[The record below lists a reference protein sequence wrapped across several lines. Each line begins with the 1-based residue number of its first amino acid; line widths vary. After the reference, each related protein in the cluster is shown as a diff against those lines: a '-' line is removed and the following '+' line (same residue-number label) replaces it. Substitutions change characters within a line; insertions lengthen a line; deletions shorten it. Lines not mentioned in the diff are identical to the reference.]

1 MFRKIKSF
9 LFENQHAKQTVAKN
23 TFWLSIGTVASR
35 VIKALIIIYAARI
48 LGAENYGVF
57 SYALS
62 LSAMFSIFAD
72 IGMSAVLT
80 REASRDP
87 ENLEKNLGTSFVVKL
102 SLVAF
107 SFALVALVAPIFS
120 TVKGAG
126 LLMPLAALLVAF
138 DALRDFSFSITR
150 AKERMEVEA
159 AIGMTTGIA
168 ITVFGFIAIHV
179 SPTPYSLL
187 VGYVS
192 GSALGFFLAFFLL
205 REYVQRFWKSFD
217 WSIAKNMLRDAAPL
231 AIMGL
236 LGALT
241 INTDT
246 IMLGWLKSATDVG
259 LYAAAQRP
267 VLLIYLISTL
277 LATSIFP
284 IISKLAHKN
293 DERCRSILEKTVS
306 ISLLAAL
313 PIFVGGAVLSKQIVL
328 FLFGSGYA
336 SIAPTFTMLLFT
348 VVLIFPASIILNSV
362 FAYGGQKIM
371 LISAAIGGIGN
382 VIFDFLLIPPFG
394 IFGSAVATVISQ
406 SLAYGLAWKRMKDL
420 NNFYTL
426 RYIKKGLLASAVMGV
441 STYGLSLLGIQVVVN
456 IVISAFIYFGTLTL
470 LKEKLIKESL
480 DIFRTEE
487 PKAL

>member
-9 LFENQHAKQTVAKN
+9 LFENQHTKQTVAKN

-35 VIKALIIIYAARI
+35 VIKALIIIYAARV

-72 IGMSAVLT
+72 IGMSAILT

-87 ENLEKNLGTSFVVKL
+87 GSLEKSLGTSFVIKL

-120 TVKGAG
+120 TMDGANI
-126 LLMPLAALLVAF
+126 LMPLAALLIAF

-159 AIGMTTGIA
+159 AIGMATGIG
-168 ITVFGFIAIHV
+168 ITIFGFIAIHI
-179 SPTPYSLL
+179 SPTPYSLMI
-187 VGYVS
+187 GYVS

-205 REYVQRFWKSFD
+205 RNYVKNFWKNFD
-217 WSIAKNMLRDAAPL
+217 WSLAKKMIREAAPL
-231 AIMGL
+231 ALMGL

-246 IMLGWLKSATDVG
+246 VMLGWLKSATDVG

-267 VLLIYLISTL
+267 VLVIYLISTL

-284 IISKLAHKN
+284 IIAKLAHKN
-293 DERCRSILEKTVS
+293 DGLSKSILEKTVPF
-306 ISLLAAL
+306 SLLVAL
-313 PIFVGGAVLSKQIVL
+313 PIFVGGTILSKQIIL
-328 FLFGSGYA
+328 FLFGPAYISTSA
-336 SIAPTFTMLLFT
+336 TFTTLLFT
-348 VVLIFPASIILNSV
+348 VILVFPSTIILNSI

-371 LISAAIGGIGN
+371 LASAALGGFGN
-382 VIFDFLLIPPFG
+382 VIFDYLLIPPFG
-394 IFGSAVATVISQ
+394 ILGSAIATVISQ
-406 SLAYGLAWKRMKDL
+406 GLAYGLAWKKMKDI
-420 NNFYTL
+420 NNFHTL
-426 RYIKKGLLASAVMGV
+426 RHIKKGLAASIVMGGA
-441 STYGLSLLGIQVVVN
+441 SYALSLLGVQVVVN
-456 IVISAFIYFGTLTL
+456 IVLSALIYFGTLLL

-480 DIFRTEE
+480 DMFRTEE
-487 PKAL
+487 SKAL